1 MQSIGMRR
9 SGARDEQ
16 HDLLFAL
23 GVSVA
28 VHLFLIAFVM
38 GVVLLRDPELLKQIA
53 QSPEKFIELT
63 AKSLEEPVLTSPPPQ
78 LQTPQE
84 MPMLFIEVDP
94 SMAVSEPSEKSKYYA
109 AQNTLAANPD
119 TRFDT
124 DQPKIEGTQT
134 QIIRAF
140 EAPRSQPKPMPLQP
154 SPAQAKVEAQP
165 QKKAPTAEQ
174 QAARNQQA
182 QKKSLLEQARQE
194 RGDLEELRPA
204 QKAQEQK
211 QATEETVPRQR
222 PKTVAMAKAQKGDAR
237 PPGERMKQDGGVKR
251 ADLDSSLTANS
262 TPLGQYDAQIIDAIR
277 TKWYALLEDSKHAR
291 DRKGVVVIEFRIYSN
306 GTVRDVRTADE
317 DVGEFLAYLC
327 QSAIISPAPYL
338 KWPAEVRAAVGKDY
352 RDVRFTFFYN

>member
-1 MQSIGMRR
+1 MRR
-9 SGARDEQ
+9 SETWMEQ
-16 HDLLFAL
+16 HPVLFAL
-23 GVSVA
+23 GISVA
-28 VHLFLIAFVM
+28 VHLILITLGTSVL
-38 GVVLLRDPELLKQIA
+38 GVALLRDPELLKQIA
-53 QSPEKFIELT
+53 QSPEKIIELT
-63 AKSLEEPVLTSPPPQ
+63 ARSLEMTRPPE
-78 LQTPQE
+78 LQPPAPEKQ

-94 SMAVSEPSEKSKYYA
+94 SMAVKEASEKSKYYA

-119 TRFDT
+119 TRLDT
-124 DQPKIEGTQT
+124 DQPKIDGTQT

-140 EAPRSQPKPMPLQP
+140 EAPKSQPKPIPLQP
-154 SPAQAKVEAQP
+154 ASQTQAKVEAQP

-174 QAARNQQA
+174 AARNQQA
-182 QKKSLLEQARQE
+182 QKQSLLEQAKQE
-194 RGDLEELRPA
+194 RGDLEKLRPA

-211 QATEETVPRQR
+211 QAAEETVPRPR
-222 PKTVAMAKAQKGDAR
+222 PKTVALAKAQKGDAR

-277 TKWYALLEDSKHAR
+277 TKWFALLEDSKHAR

-338 KWPAEVRAAVGKDY
+338 KWPDDVRAAVGKDY